1 MAIELGHFALIL
13 GFAIATASAITGLW
27 GWNRSDRI
35 GLVMRQAA
43 VLQFL
48 LVAAAFAAL
57 IQAFATSDFSLAIA
71 WQHSHSAQPLLFKI
85 TSVWGNHEGSMVL
98 WVLILV
104 GMGAAVAMFSGN
116 LPRDLQALVLA
127 VQSLLTAAFTG
138 FSLFTSNPFARLSP
152 APFEGQELNP
162 ILQDFGLAVHPP
174 LLYAGY
180 VGFSVCFSFAI
191 AALISGRI
199 DAAWARWVRP
209 WTLVSW
215 IFLTLAYFF
224 FGIGY
229 LAYATFA
236 GVRLT
241 AIGASAFTAGTTW
254 VTLGVA
260 SMIGSFGTFVLLN
273 DERVKRLALV
283 AALSFG
289 TIGSLVASGNSAASA
304 LTGALLV
311 GLGLAA
317 TPTIVIAYVRDRA
330 SDADYPRAFSIA
342 SALLAIGQ
350 MIGPLGGG
358 AVGDSVGNAAI
369 PLFAAAAY
377 ALAAAAAVADASV
390 MRRASRN

>member
-1 MAIELGHFALIL
+1 MLPSLRRELGLDYFASGSLNTIHLAGYLI
-13 GFAIATASAITGLW
+13 GT
-27 GWNRSDRI
+27 
-35 GLVMRQAA
+35 
-43 VLQFL
+43 
-48 LVAAAFAAL
+48 LVAASLGKRMAAWKMSRNAHLLIAVGALACAFAPAS
-57 IQAFATSDFSLAIA
+57 AFGYFVLAAGRLATGIGAGVGILAIFVIVYEA
-71 WQHSHSAQPLLFKI
+71 VSVSKRPLVSAI
-85 TSVWGNHEGSMVL
+85 VWAGMNVAIIGSGLCVSY
-98 WVLILV
+98 LV
-104 GMGAAVAMFSGN
+104 ETAIGWRVAFVVTAAVALAVALAFPPADKRSGN
-116 LPRDLQALVLA
+116 TQTAGNAAAMPANAERMLAPR
-127 VQSLLTAAFTG
+127 
-138 FSLFTSNPFARLSP
+138 
-152 APFEGQELNP
+152 
-162 ILQDFGLAVHPP
+162 
-174 LLYAGY
+174 
-180 VGFSVCFSFAI
+180 
-191 AALISGRI
+191 
-199 DAAWARWVRP
+199 
-209 WTLVSW
+209 W

-358 AVGDSVGNAAI
+358 AVGDWVGNAAI